1 MLNKT
6 DVHKIT
12 VVSSQGLYIGG
23 GVKVVAAKLVGWG
36 RGGINIYKQ
45 YSIVNTGNANGDFK
59 LMTHNRY
66 SVVNGSF

>member
-1 MLNKT
+1 MFI
-6 DVHKIT
+6 KIT

-23 GVKVVAAKLVGWG
+23 GVKVVVAKLVGWG
-36 RGGINIYKQ
+36 KGGINIYKQ
-45 YSIVNTGNANGDFK
+45 HSIVNTGNANGDFK